1 MPSLTMPN
9 VGEGVTEGEI
19 VRWLKQLG
27 DFVARDEPVV
37 EIETDKAIVEIPS
50 PFEGTL
56 TSILVPEGET
66 VPIGTAIA
74 EITTADSATPE
85 ARRPHQRP
93 HRQRPSPRARAR
105 TGRRA
110 GAGLEATGRA
120 AGGRLLARGAQAR
133 GRARRRPLAGVRQR
147 RERARHPPG
156 RAPLP

>member
-74 EITTADSATPE
+74 EITTADSAAPEAAPTPAPAAAQPTPE
-85 ARRPHQRP
+85 PARAPTP
-93 HRQRPSPRARAR
+93 AAEPSPASRPQA
-105 TGRRA
+105 
-110 GAGLEATGRA
+110 A

-133 GRARRRPLAGVRQR
+133 R
-147 RERARHPPG
+147 
-156 RAPLP
+156 